1 MPNRTYAF
9 EWLEYSKRNIQAAQI
24 LFRENHYTDV
34 IAVELHQG
42 VEKALK
48 SLFALQG
55 IRIPKTHDI
64 LVLVDLISKSIDFDT
79 KWNDELLVINDYY
92 QTERYPG
99 PRYELPD
106 RNEIEHSLM
115 VASEI
120 FSYVKGI
127 LSLSS

>member
-48 SLFALQG
+48 SLFALA
-55 IRIPKTHDI
+55 
-64 LVLVDLISKSIDFDT
+64 
-79 KWNDELLVINDYY
+79 
-92 QTERYPG
+92 
-99 PRYELPD
+99 
-106 RNEIEHSLM
+106 RNKNTQNS
-115 VASEI
+115 
-120 FSYVKGI
+120 
-127 LSLSS
+127 